1 MALQPAAFEP
11 VKLMMVGATW
21 RQGPVRSQAFERL
34 VHPTPTVSPA
44 LSVVHG
50 HIRQSGGS
58 CVGLKLRARREWQAP
73 LMEQR
78 ELGRFAG
85 AAVIVT
91 GGGHGIGRACAVRL
105 AEESAHI
112 AVADLDQTAA
122 QQVATGLA
130 HTDRRQLAVWLD
142 VTDVSSVE
150 RAFAD
155 AASGLGEID
164 IVINVAGG
172 DTSHGTFEE
181 TTDEVWIRLIDL
193 NLLGVVRCCR
203 AAIPRLRRSTKSP
216 AIVNVSSVNA
226 LAALGSEPYS
236 SAKAGI
242 GALTINLAA
251 SLAADGIRV
260 NTVAP
265 ATIRTRNW
273 EGQEGGADRFRHL
286 YPLGRVGEPED
297 VAAAVAFLASSDAA
311 WITGHTLPVD
321 GGLLT
326 GARTT

>member
-1 MALQPAAFEP
+1 MD
-11 VKLMMVGATW
+11 
-21 RQGPVRSQAFERL
+21 ER
-34 VHPTPTVSPA
+34 
-44 LSVVHG
+44 G
-50 HIRQSGGS
+50 
-58 CVGLKLRARREWQAP
+58 
-73 LMEQR
+73 
-78 ELGRFAG
+78 LGRFAG

-91 GGGHGIGRACAVRL
+91 GSGHGIGRACAGRL
-105 AEESAHI
+105 AGEGAHI

-122 QQVATGLA
+122 QQVATSL
-130 HTDRRQLAVWLD
+130 TDRDHRHMAVWLD
-142 VTDVSSVE
+142 VTDQSSVE

-155 AASGLGEID
+155 AASELGGLD
-164 IVINVAGG
+164 AVINVAGG
-172 DTSHGTFEE
+172 DTHHGTFEE
-181 TTDEVWIRLIDL
+181 TTDDVWVQMIEL

-203 AAIPRLRRSTKSP
+203 AAIPHLRNSAKSP

-226 LAALGSEPYS
+226 LIAFGSEPYS

-265 ATIRTRNW
+265 GTIRTRNW
-273 EGQEGGADRFRHL
+273 ELQEGGADRFRHL

-321 GGLLT
+321 GGLMT
-326 GARTT
+326 GARTI

>member
-1 MALQPAAFEP
+1 M
-11 VKLMMVGATW
+11 
-21 RQGPVRSQAFERL
+21 ER
-34 VHPTPTVSPA
+34 
-44 LSVVHG
+44 
-50 HIRQSGGS
+50 
-58 CVGLKLRARREWQAP
+58 
-73 LMEQR
+73 R

-91 GGGHGIGRACAVRL
+91 GGAHGIGRACAARL
-105 AEESAHI
+105 AEEGAQI
-112 AVADLDQTAA
+112 AVADLDEPAA
-122 QQVATGLA
+122 QQVAATLTNRDQS
-130 HTDRRQLAVWLD
+130 HVAVWLD

-155 AASGLGEID
+155 AASRLGGID
-164 IVINVAGG
+164 VVVNVAGG
-172 DTSHGTFEE
+172 DTHHGRFEE
-181 TTDEVWIRLIDL
+181 TSDDVWVQMIEL
-193 NLLGVVRCCR
+193 NLLSVVRCCR
-203 AAIPRLRRSTKSP
+203 AAIPHLRNSAKTP
-216 AIVNVSSVNA
+216 AIVNVSSINA

-242 GALTINLAA
+242 GALTTNLAA

-273 EGQEGGADRFRHL
+273 EGQEGGADSMRHL

-321 GGLLT
+321 GGLMT
-326 GARTT
+326 GARPI